1 MRQLLVLPLLIA
13 TLVLSACATVSRVD
27 ASNDVHALLIAI
39 RDNDGATFDR
49 HVDKVALKR
58 QLESRIVEQTRQS
71 GAPDG
76 LKALGYMLS
85 RSVADLAGDAL
96 LRPTVFRTAA
106 EFYGYRPTMPIP
118 GRLAIASALRPIGGG
133 RVCAARSEKGPCLLT
148 FANQGG
154 VWKLV
159 SFDGAISEL
168 KLP

>member
-1 MRQLLVLPLLIA
+1 MRQLLVLPLLLA
-13 TLVLSACATVSRVD
+13 ALALSACATVSRVD

-58 QLESRIVEQTRQS
+58 QLESRIVEQTQRS
-71 GAPDG
+71 NAPDP

-85 RSVADLAGDAL
+85 RTAADLAGDAL
-96 LRPTVFRTAA
+96 LRPTVFRAVA
-106 EFYGYRPTMPIP
+106 ESYGYRPSQPIP

-133 RVCAARSEKGPCLLT
+133 RVCAARSDKGPCLLT

-154 VWKLV
+154 VWRLV
-159 SFDGAISEL
+159 SFDGPVSEL